1 MDEIGI
7 DVVVVG
13 AGLSGI
19 SGAAW
24 LAMKLPSKSYVVL
37 EGRDDIGG
45 TWDLFRY
52 PGIRS
57 DSDMHTLGFS
67 FFPWRDK
74 DAIAAGGKIKDYIGE
89 AIDRFGIRQRLRL
102 GHRVISAD
110 WCSERARWR
119 VCAEQKDGTRV
130 NFVARY
136 LYMGSG
142 YYDYTEGHN
151 PVFEGQE
158 DFTGQVVHPQ
168 FWPENL
174 DYAGKKV
181 LVIGSGATAV
191 TLIPTMAQTAEHVT
205 MLQRSPSYIVARP
218 GRDKEAN
225 RLKALLPANVAGA
238 AVRWKNVLTSRK
250 MRQRMMKDPTK
261 ARPMLIG
268 MAKASLPQGY
278 DMTHFTPKHQPWEQ
292 RICLAPDGDF
302 YRAIHRGKA
311 SVVTDTV
318 ERFVPEGVK
327 LASGRVLEADIVV
340 TATGLKLLRGGGVQ
354 LRVDGEPINLKDTV
368 IYKGAMY
375 SNIPNFSLVFGYTG
389 SSWTLKADL
398 AARYMVRV
406 LKELDRRGADI
417 AVPAADV
424 ASMKTTWMQTFTSG
438 YVVRAREDMPRQG
451 VEHPWQVHQD
461 YVTDRR
467 IMLKEPVA
475 DGVLRLV
482 KAGEPWQVKGGAA
495 APGKISSVG

>member
-1 MDEIGI
+1 MDEIGV

-13 AGLSGI
+13 AGLSGV

-24 LAMKLPSKSYVVL
+24 LAKKAPRKSYVVL
-37 EGRDDIGG
+37 EGRDDVGG

-67 FFPWRDK
+67 LHPWRDK
-74 DAIAAGGKIKDYIGE
+74 DAIAAGGKIKDYI
-89 AIDRFGIRQRLRL
+89 AATIDRFGIRPHLRL

-110 WCSERARWR
+110 WSSDRARWR
-119 VCAEQKDGTRV
+119 VCAERKDGTRV
-130 NFVARY
+130 VFDARY

-142 YYDYTEGHN
+142 YYDYDKGHA
-151 PVFEGQE
+151 PVFEGQK
-158 DFTGQVVHPQ
+158 DFAGQVVHPQ
-168 FWPENL
+168 FWPEKL
-174 DYAGKKV
+174 DYTGKNV

-191 TLIPTMAQTAEHVT
+191 TLIPTMAQTAAHVT

-218 GRDKEAN
+218 GRDKHAN
-225 RLKALLPANVAGA
+225 RLKTLLPHNLAGI
-238 AVRWKNVLTSRK
+238 AVRWKNVLMSRK
-250 MRQRMMKDPTK
+250 MRQRMMQDPSK

-268 MAKASLPQGY
+268 MAKMSLPQGY
-278 DMTHFTPKHQPWEQ
+278 DISHFTPKHQPWEQ

-302 YRAIHRGKA
+302 YKAIHRGKA

-318 ERFVPEGVK
+318 DRFLPEGVK
-327 LASGRVLEADIVV
+327 LASGRVLEADIIV
-340 TATGLKLLRGGGVQ
+340 TATGLKLLRGGGVA
-354 LRVDGEPINLKDTV
+354 LSVDGEPANLKDTV

-438 YVVRAREDMPRQG
+438 YVVRARDDMPRQG
-451 VEHPWQVHQD
+451 IEHPWQVHQD

-467 IMLKEPVA
+467 IMLKEPIA

-482 KAGEPWQVKGGAA
+482 KAGQPWRATARTAA
-495 APGKISSVG
+495 NVAFEAAE